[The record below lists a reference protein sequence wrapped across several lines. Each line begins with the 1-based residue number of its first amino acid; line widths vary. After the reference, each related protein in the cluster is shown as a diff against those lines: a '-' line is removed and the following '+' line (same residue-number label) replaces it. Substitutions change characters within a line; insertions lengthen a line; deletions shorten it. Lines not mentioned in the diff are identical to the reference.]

1 MATPSKRVESTN
13 PRAVL
18 SAYQMRQNDKARS
31 VEIRKVKRAA
41 KARAKAIGSV
51 WDDE

>member
-1 MATPSKRVESTN
+1 MAKKQSTIGTMMSLE
-13 PRAVL
+13 L
-18 SAYQMRQNDKARS
+18 SRHTMRQNANARS